1 MSTLEKAI
9 SLLKD
14 MPKQKIETVYAF
26 IQFINCQTDENFTSP
41 IPEKKEKSKSITLRK
56 RNHGTEQITIQFNRK
71 SPLHQFCQAL
81 CNRKPQPASLC
92 RPRPVPR
99 TNRSV
104 SSSGVIFSREAEI
117 FFIRNTKASPSETS
131 DT

>member
-41 IPEKKEKSKSITLRK
+41 IPEKKEKSKSILGIAHEYANPELIEKEEGAFERAMAKKT
-56 RNHGTEQITIQFNRK
+56 
-71 SPLHQFCQAL
+71 
-81 CNRKPQPASLC
+81 CN
-92 RPRPVPR
+92 
-99 TNRSV
+99 
-104 SSSGVIFSREAEI
+104 
-117 FFIRNTKASPSETS
+117 
-131 DT
+131 